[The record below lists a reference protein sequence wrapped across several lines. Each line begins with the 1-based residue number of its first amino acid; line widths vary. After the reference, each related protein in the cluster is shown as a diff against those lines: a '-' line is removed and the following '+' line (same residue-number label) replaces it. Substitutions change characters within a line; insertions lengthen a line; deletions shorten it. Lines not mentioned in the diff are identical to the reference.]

1 MSEYVKVSGDNV
13 EAYPYSV
20 AQLKK
25 DNAGVSFPKAM
36 SAELL
41 ESFGVYPVVVGDMPA
56 ANLTDDL
63 VFGSTPVK
71 EDDVWKIQ
79 VTKTQKSAP
88 DAERVVRD
96 QRNALLQET
105 DWWAMSDLTMTSDQI
120 EYRNLLRQVPQQDGF
135 PFFVTWPTKP

>member
-13 EAYPYSV
+13 ETYPYSV
-20 AQLKK
+20 TQLKK

-41 ESFGVYPVVVGDMPA
+41 ESFGVYPVVMGDMPA

-71 EDDVWKIQ
+71 EDNVWKIQ

-88 DAERVVRD
+88 DAERAVRD

-105 DWWAMSDLTMTSDQI
+105 DWWAMSDRTMTSDQK
-120 EYRNLLRQVPQQDGF
+120 EYRNLHRQVPQQDGF
-135 PFFVTWPTKP
+135 PFSVTWPTKP

>member
-13 EAYPYSV
+13 ETYPYSI
-20 AQLKK
+20 AQLKN

-41 ESFGVYPVVVGDMPA
+41 ESFGVYPVVTGDMPA

>member
-13 EAYPYSV
+13 ETYPYSV
-20 AQLKK
+20 TQLKK

-41 ESFGVYPVVVGDMPA
+41 ESFGVYPVVMGDMPA

-71 EDDVWKIQ
+71 EDNVWKIQ

-88 DAERVVRD
+88 DAERAVRD

-105 DWWAMSDLTMTSDQI
+105 DWWAMSDRTMTSDQK

-135 PFFVTWPTKP
+135 PFSVTWPTKP

>member
-13 EAYPYSV
+13 ETYPYSV

-41 ESFGVYPVVVGDMPA
+41 ESFGVYPVVMGDMPA

-71 EDDVWKIQ
+71 EDNVWKIQ

-88 DAERVVRD
+88 DAERAVRD

-105 DWWAMSDLTMTSDQI
+105 DWWAMSDRTMTSDQK

-135 PFFVTWPTKP
+135 PFSVTWPTKP

>member
-41 ESFGVYPVVVGDMPA
+41 ESFGVYSVVMGDMPV

-71 EDDVWKIQ
+71 EDSVWKIQ

-96 QRNALLQET
+96 QRDALLQET
-105 DWWAMSDLTMTSDQI
+105 DWMALSDVTMSEEMTT
-120 EYRNLLRQVPQQDGF
+120 YRQALRDITSQSGF
-135 PFFVTWPTKP
+135 PYDITWPTKP

>member
-56 ANLTDDL
+56 ADLTDDL

-71 EDDVWKIQ
+71 EDNVWKIQ

-88 DAERVVRD
+88 DADRAVRD

-105 DWWAMSDLTMTSDQI
+105 DWMALSDVTMSDTITT
-120 EYRNLLRQVPQQDGF
+120 YRQALRDIPSQSGF
-135 PFFVTWPTKP
+135 PFNVTWPTKG

>member
-13 EAYPYSV
+13 ETYPYSI
-20 AQLKK
+20 AQLKN

-41 ESFGVYPVVVGDMPA
+41 ESFGVYPVVMGDMPA

-71 EDDVWKIQ
+71 EDNVWKIQ
-79 VTKTQKSAP
+79 VTKTQKSAL
-88 DAERVVRD
+88 DAARVVRD

-105 DWWAMSDLTMTSDQI
+105 DWMALSDVTMSEEMTT
-120 EYRNLLRQVPQQDGF
+120 YRQTLRDITAQGGF
-135 PFFVTWPTKP
+135 PYSVTWPSKP

>member
-13 EAYPYSV
+13 ETYPYSV

-25 DNAGVSFPKAM
+25 DNAGVSFPKGM

-41 ESFGVYPVVVGDMPA
+41 ESFGVYPVVMGDMPV

-71 EDDVWKIQ
+71 EDNVWKIQ
-79 VTKTQKSAP
+79 VTKTQKNAL
-88 DAERVVRD
+88 DAARVVRD

-105 DWWAMSDLTMTSDQI
+105 DWMALSDITMSEEMTT
-120 EYRNLLRQVPQQDGF
+120 YRQLLRDITAQGGF
-135 PFFVTWPTKP
+135 PYSVTWPSKP

>member
-13 EAYPYSV
+13 ETYPYSV

-25 DNAGVSFPKAM
+25 DNAGVSFPKGM

-41 ESFGVYPVVVGDMPA
+41 ESFGVYPVVMPV

-71 EDDVWKIQ
+71 EDNVWKIQ
-79 VTKTQKSAP
+79 VTKTQKNAL
-88 DAERVVRD
+88 DAARVVRD

-105 DWWAMSDLTMTSDQI
+105 DWMALSDITMSEEMTT
-120 EYRNLLRQVPQQDGF
+120 YRQLLRDITAQGGF
-135 PFFVTWPTKP
+135 PYSVTWPSKP